1 MKYLLVTIAALLL
14 AGCGPSDI
22 HKAASKGDIKAIKSY
37 LDSGVNVNAKDHNG
51 ATPLEIVVDLS
62 YDKNHIKILQGTDVK
77 LSHYNHKKIV
87 EILISKGANIYN
99 KYGMHDKDGAP
110 SYCKVLDEAIDSE
123 ETIKRAK
130 KRNVEK
136 IRQINNFIKINNYNY
151 KEDATASYKNNI
163 KIANEHISNFKKIIE
178 LLVDNGADVNARSIF
193 GSPLID
199 SASGETLALLKRH
212 GAKTS
217 AEMEFEKSV
226 SDPLDMKFHYAAEGG
241 AIKLVLRYLDAG
253 KDVNSKASTTGG
265 TALHYSAKNGQEE
278 MVNLLISKGADV
290 NARNNG
296 NLTPLHYATTP
307 IVNVDVKVAKLLI
320 DKGANVNAKDSRGM
334 TPLDRLENQLE
345 LNERQSTHSLKKIAD
360 LLRKHGG
367 NPDEELKPQDQ

>member
-1 MKYLLVTIAALLL
+1 
-14 AGCGPSDI
+14 
-22 HKAASKGDIKAIKSY
+22 
-37 LDSGVNVNAKDHNG
+37 
-51 ATPLEIVVDLS
+51 
-62 YDKNHIKILQGTDVK
+62 
-77 LSHYNHKKIV
+77 
-87 EILISKGANIYN
+87 
-99 KYGMHDKDGAP
+99 
-110 SYCKVLDEAIDSE
+110 
-123 ETIKRAK
+123 
-130 KRNVEK
+130 
-136 IRQINNFIKINNYNY
+136 
-151 KEDATASYKNNI
+151 
-163 KIANEHISNFKKIIE
+163 
-178 LLVDNGADVNARSIF
+178 
-193 GSPLID
+193 
-199 SASGETLALLKRH
+199 
-212 GAKTS
+212 
-217 AEMEFEKSV
+217 
-226 SDPLDMKFHYAAEGG
+226 MKFHYAAEGG
-241 AIKLVLRYLDAG
+241 TIKLVLRYLDAG

-307 IVNVDVKVAKLLI
+307 IVNVDAKVAKLLI